1 MTRELFRKAL
11 LSGLAAVLTVLA
23 TVLGVSYRRADPEA
37 LAHVYTFPGNGNT
50 THLHIDADITNGS
63 RPCDPVD
70 DTATVA
76 VGAAHKVGVC
86 IEDYVPNSIGS
97 FELYIRYTG
106 DPDATPPTTINIAP
120 TLDCGSGTGDPGCL
134 NANPNAN
141 DGDDPTGFKLGGGW
155 ACGCF
160 GLPVC
165 FPKGDDPRTPG
176 LADALIVCY
185 GAPLNNPDQDL
196 TANPGLLAT
205 IEFTASKAGTDTIDF
220 GPIEANATSVLSPR
234 PGGGVARC
242 RPQVADD
249 QVGCF
254 GATIVKYSP
263 AVGGIAELP
272 ALSGL
277 LGEEADAPAGG
288 SGWSVASYGA
298 LAGGL
303 AAVVAMAAGTWYA
316 RRRWLR

>member
-1 MTRELFRKAL
+1 MTRKLFRKAL
-11 LSGLAAVLTVLA
+11 LAGLAAVLTVLA
-23 TVLGVSYRRADPEA
+23 TVFGVSYRRADPEA

-86 IEDYVPNSIGS
+86 IEDYVPNSIDV

-106 DPDATPPTTINIAP
+106 NPDATPPTTLNVAQTLTGPAP
-120 TLDCGSGTGDPGCL
+120 MLDL
-134 NANPNAN
+134 NPDAN

-155 ACGCF
+155 DCT
-160 GLPVC
+160 GLGVAPPVGE
-165 FPKGDDPRTPG
+165 KTDTVGV
-176 LADALIVCY
+176 ADAFIECNAHL
-185 GAPLNNPDQDL
+185 ANPDRDL
-196 TANPGLLAT
+196 SANPGLLAT
-205 IEFTASKAGTDTIDF
+205 IEFTAVGAGTDTIDF
-220 GPIEANATSVLSPR
+220 GPIDATNANNVGSPR
-234 PGGGVARC
+234 PDGGIARC
-242 RPQVADD
+242 GTGIPAE

-272 ALSGL
+272 ALAGPS
-277 LGEEADAPAGG
+277 GEEADAHAGE
-288 SGWSVASYGA
+288 SGWCVASYGA

>member
-1 MTRELFRKAL
+1 
-11 LSGLAAVLTVLA
+11 VLA

-196 TANPGLLAT
+196 SANPSLLAT
-205 IEFTASKAGTDTIDF
+205 IEFTAVGAGTDTIDF

-242 RPQVADD
+242 RTGVPED

-254 GATIVKYSP
+254 GATIHKVAAP

-272 ALSGL
+272 ARSGASAD
-277 LGEEADAPAGG
+277 EAAASAEG
-288 SGWSVASYGA
+288 SGMGGA
-298 LAGGL
+298 TYAVLAGGL
-303 AAVVAMAAGTWYA
+303 AVVLLATVAGARYA

>member
-1 MTRELFRKAL
+1 MTRKLFRKAL
-11 LSGLAAVLTVLA
+11 LAGLAAVLTVLA
-23 TVLGVSYRRADPEA
+23 TVFGVSYRRADPEA
-37 LAHVYTFPGNGNT
+37 LARVYTFPGNGNT
-50 THLHIDADITNGS
+50 THLHIDADITNGA
-63 RPCDPVD
+63 RPCDPID

-86 IEDYVPNSIGS
+86 IEDYVPNSIDA

-106 DPDATPPTTINIAP
+106 NPDATPSTTLNVAQTLTGPAP
-120 TLDCGSGTGDPGCL
+120 MLDL
-134 NANPNAN
+134 NPDAN
-141 DGDDPTGFKLGGGW
+141 DGDDPTAFKLGGGW
-155 ACGCF
+155 DCS
-160 GLPVC
+160 GLGVVPPV
-165 FPKGDDPRTPG
+165 GENTNTVG
-176 LADALIVCY
+176 VADAFIACN
-185 GAPLNNPDQDL
+185 ADL
-196 TANPGLLAT
+196 VNHDRDLSASPGLLAT

-220 GPIEANATSVLSPR
+220 GPIDANMTNVQNPR

-242 RPQVADD
+242 GTMVADA

-272 ALSGL
+272 ALAGPS
-277 LGEEADAPAGG
+277 GEEADAPAGG

-303 AAVVAMAAGTWYA
+303 AAVVAMAAGARYA
-316 RRRWLR
+316 RRRWLK

>member
-1 MTRELFRKAL
+1 MTRKLFRKAL
-11 LSGLAAVLTVLA
+11 LAGLAAVLTVLA
-23 TVLGVSYRRADPEA
+23 TVFGVSYRRADPEA

-50 THLHIDADITNGS
+50 THLHIDADITNGA

-86 IEDYVPNSIGS
+86 IEDYVPNSIDA

-106 DPDATPPTTINIAP
+106 NPDATPSTTLNVAQTLTGPAP
-120 TLDCGSGTGDPGCL
+120 MLDL
-134 NANPNAN
+134 NPDAN

-155 ACGCF
+155 LCDCF
-160 GLPVC
+160 GLPMC

-176 LADALIVCY
+176 LADALIFCY
-185 GAPLNNPDQDL
+185 VDLVNPDQDL
-196 TANPGLLAT
+196 TASPGLLAT

-220 GPIEANATSVLSPR
+220 GPIDDTNWNNVQNPR
-234 PGGGVARC
+234 SGGGIARC
-242 RPQVADD
+242 GPQVADD

-254 GATIVKYSP
+254 GAAIVKYSP
-263 AVGGIAELP
+263 AVGGIAELV
-272 ALSGL
+272 ALAGPS
-277 LGEEADAPAGG
+277 GEEADAPAGG

-303 AAVVAMAAGTWYA
+303 AAVVAMAAGTWHA
-316 RRRWLR
+316 RRRWLK